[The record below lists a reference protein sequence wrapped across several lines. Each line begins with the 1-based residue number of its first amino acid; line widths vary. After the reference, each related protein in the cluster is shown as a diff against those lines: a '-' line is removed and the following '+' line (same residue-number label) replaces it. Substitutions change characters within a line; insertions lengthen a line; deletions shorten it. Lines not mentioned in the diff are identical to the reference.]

1 MFDQGIASN
10 RAVSSSIGLSES
22 QISGSGWQA
31 ELALVFER
39 TKDRTVLSGRKYKGP
54 LTVQRPFYPEGDAC
68 HVYVLH
74 PPGGVVAGDRLTI
87 DVDVKAGSHALI
99 TTPAAGKFYRSE
111 GDFARQ
117 AFNLS
122 VATGACLE
130 WLPQENIIYEG
141 ARLSS
146 EIAIN
151 LEPGAKMI
159 AWEINVLGRPAARE
173 AFTSGEADLQWR
185 IFRDRQPFFLERS
198 RLDAKSFAARWGLN
212 GQSACGILV
221 AGPASAQ
228 ALADV
233 QALIGDDPDRGV
245 TRIDDMLIC
254 RAIDAR
260 ADLLR
265 LFFNRVWTLIR
276 PDVTGKPVCSP
287 RIWAT

>member
-1 MFDQGIASN
+1 MFDSGCASGGP
-10 RAVSSSIGLSES
+10 VTSSNKHL
-22 QISGSGWQA
+22 SGSGWQA
-31 ELALVFER
+31 ELELVFER
-39 TKDRTVLSGRKYKGP
+39 TNDRTVLTGRKYKGP

-87 DVDVKAGSHALI
+87 DVDVRADSHALI

-122 VATGACLE
+122 VAKGACLE
-130 WLPQENIIYEG
+130 WLPQETIIYEG

-146 EIAIN
+146 GIAIN
-151 LEPGAKMI
+151 LEPGAKVI

-185 IFRDRQPFFLERS
+185 IFRDHQPFFLERS
-198 RLDAKSFAARWGLN
+198 RLDAKAFAARWGLN
-212 GQSACGILV
+212 GQSACGIMV
-221 AGPASAQ
+221 AGPVSAQ

-233 QALIGDDPDRGV
+233 QELIGDAPDRGV

-254 RAIDAR
+254 RALDAR

-265 LFFNRVWTLIR
+265 LFFNRVWALIR
-276 PDVTGKPVCSP
+276 PDVTGKSVCSP

>member
-1 MFDQGIASN
+1 M
-10 RAVSSSIGLSES
+10 
-22 QISGSGWQA
+22 
-31 ELALVFER
+31 
-39 TKDRTVLSGRKYKGP
+39 SGRKYKGP

-87 DVDVKAGSHALI
+87 DVDVRADSHALI

-122 VATGACLE
+122 VAKGACLE

-146 EIAIN
+146 GIAIN
-151 LEPGAKMI
+151 LEPGAKVI

-185 IFRDRQPFFLERS
+185 IFRDHQPFFLERS
-198 RLDAKSFAARWGLN
+198 RLDAKAFAARWGLN
-212 GQSACGILV
+212 GQSACGIMV
-221 AGPASAQ
+221 AGPVSAQ

-233 QALIGDDPDRGV
+233 QELIGDAPDRGV

-254 RAIDAR
+254 RALDAR

-265 LFFNRVWTLIR
+265 LFFNRVWALIR
-276 PDVTGKPVCSP
+276 PDVTGKSVCSP